1 MLTQKDFGIL
11 KGIKIYS
18 YACDSPK
25 KYFHIPDPYQLYKE
39 MVARINNKGFSSV
52 KRASPKDANL
62 IIRVYQAVHH
72 EHEFEKYSMY
82 GVDCYVK
89 NPNNEDE
96 WITRS
101 NWKDVPLNY
110 AENRIGQWLFPD
122 EIIKFNSPD
131 FMDFY
136 VVVNQ

>member
-1 MLTQKDFGIL
+1 
-11 KGIKIYS
+11 
-18 YACDSPK
+18 
-25 KYFHIPDPYQLYKE
+25 
-39 MVARINNKGFSSV
+39 
-52 KRASPKDANL
+52 
-62 IIRVYQAVHH
+62 
-72 EHEFEKYSMY
+72 MY

-122 EIIKFNSPD
+122 EIIRFNSPD

-136 VVVNQ
+136 VVVNR

>member
-1 MLTQKDFGIL
+1 MLILCIYNNYDTIRVFRTYFSVVTVVILLGGKQMLTQKDFGIL

-62 IIRVYQAVHH
+62 IIR
-72 EHEFEKYSMY
+72 KLS
-82 GVDCYVK
+82 G
-89 NPNNEDE
+89 N
-96 WITRS
+96 
-101 NWKDVPLNY
+101 
-110 AENRIGQWLFPD
+110 
-122 EIIKFNSPD
+122 
-131 FMDFY
+131 
-136 VVVNQ
+136 